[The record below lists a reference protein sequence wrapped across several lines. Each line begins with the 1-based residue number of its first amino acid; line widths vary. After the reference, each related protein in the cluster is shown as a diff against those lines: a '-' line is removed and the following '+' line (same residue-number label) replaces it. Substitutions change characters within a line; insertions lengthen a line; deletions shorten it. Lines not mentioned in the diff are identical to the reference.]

1 MNGWFDDFDSLY
13 EMYDNEECSFMVH
26 FVLEMCINCSE
37 WMLT

>member
-13 EMYDNEECSFMVH
+13 EMYDNECSFMVH